1 MSTSNYFVDAN
12 DVAFDGLDNNSFWG
26 SGGVVRVVQDGA
38 GGTNGVFHYGSG
50 TAVMPSESYNG
61 ANYWV
66 DITFDAL
73 NAPVNSAPVITSA
86 AALTSPENR
95 LTAGTITATDANV
108 NPLTYAIVGGA
119 DAARFTIDAQT
130 GVLRFVSAP
139 NYEAPADAGAN
150 NVYDLTVSVSDG
162 IAPAVTQAITVTVT
176 DRAENGI
183 TGSNVFGSTDAPTT
197 TETTDPTDYELGMRF
212 TANAAGTITELR
224 YFRGAADASDTDTR
238 VLNLWNAAGVLLG
251 SVTVSSAAGESGWQ
265 VGTLSAPIAIQAGA
279 TYVVSYGTT
288 QNYAVTANYFTTAHS
303 GPDGVLTAG
312 VASGV
317 FADGTPGAFPT
328 ATYNASNYWADV
340 TFVPNSA
347 LELGPGHHLG
357 RGADLAGEPAD
368 RRHDHRDRRQRQPAH
383 LRDRRRGRR
392 RALHHRRPDRAA
404 ALRHRAELRGPG
416 RRGRQQRLRPDRQR
430 QRRHRAGGDPGD
442 HRHRHRPGRE
452 RHRLERVRHRPR
464 RRRRPRQPTRPTT
477 SSA

>member
-1 MSTSNYFVDAN
+1 MRFAVDRAGSVTELKYWRGSGDANDTDVREGHLWRADGTLLATVTFTSGLGQAGWQVATLSSPVTLTAGTQYIVSYRTNDNYVATNNYFVDAN

-26 SGGVVRVVQDGA
+26 SGGVVRVVQDGV

-73 NAPVNSAPVITSA
+73 SAPVNSAPVITSA

-108 NPLTYAIVGGA
+108 DPLTYAIVGGA
-119 DAARFTIDAQT
+119 DAARFTINAQT

-176 DRAENGI
+176 DRAENGMPAR
-183 TGSNVFGSTDAPTT
+183 TSSTRPT
-197 TETTDPTDYELGMRF
+197 
-212 TANAAGTITELR
+212 
-224 YFRGAADASDTDTR
+224 
-238 VLNLWNAAGVLLG
+238 
-251 SVTVSSAAGESGWQ
+251 
-265 VGTLSAPIAIQAGA
+265 
-279 TYVVSYGTT
+279 
-288 QNYAVTANYFTTAHS
+288 
-303 GPDGVLTAG
+303 
-312 VASGV
+312 
-317 FADGTPGAFPT
+317 
-328 ATYNASNYWADV
+328 
-340 TFVPNSA
+340 
-347 LELGPGHHLG
+347 
-357 RGADLAGEPAD
+357 
-368 RRHDHRDRRQRQPAH
+368 
-383 LRDRRRGRR
+383 
-392 RALHHRRPDRAA
+392 
-404 ALRHRAELRGPG
+404 
-416 RRGRQQRLRPDRQR
+416 
-430 QRRHRAGGDPGD
+430 
-442 HRHRHRPGRE
+442 
-452 RHRLERVRHRPR
+452 